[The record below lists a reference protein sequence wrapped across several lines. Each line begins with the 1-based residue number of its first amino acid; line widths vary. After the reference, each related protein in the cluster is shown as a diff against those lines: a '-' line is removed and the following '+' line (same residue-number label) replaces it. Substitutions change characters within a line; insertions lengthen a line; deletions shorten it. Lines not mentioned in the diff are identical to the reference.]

1 MRFTAPVVLMPRV
14 SLTDRTRTTS
24 PGGSR
29 LGERVRQLRV
39 AAGLTQTD
47 LAGERFSKEYVSQI
61 ERGKTRPTRETIE
74 WLAAKLGADAGFL
87 ERGVSTDER
96 SRVEGMLARAE
107 ALANAHRYDEAV
119 DELENSRT
127 AVLATGAIELEARA
141 LSTEAWAR
149 MERGEVKPALQLLER
164 CRTINDG
171 PGFSDVDRA
180 QVLFRMAVCRYHL
193 SSIASAV
200 ALFSES
206 LNLAEGSGLPCD
218 LLRSEILGW
227 RSRCYRRQR
236 DLEAAREDVERALEL
251 AQSLDDHRT
260 MANVYFQASLVSERM
275 GHWVLARSYAERAK
289 AYYEQLNDERNVGR
303 LLNNLGGLN
312 FQLGK
317 PEKAVED
324 LKSAY
329 TVLLDKGSD
338 AEAANVVSSLA
349 HVHLMTGQVES
360 AEKEARHALELLE
373 GREDFLLD
381 IAPTQLVLGRSLM
394 EQGRLDEAHEML
406 RTAEASAEQL
416 ESISHRAAA
425 WMAQGDLAA
434 RQGEDATAARL
445 YRKAAEALQDVRF

>member
-1 MRFTAPVVLMPRV
+1 MRFTARVVLMPRV
-14 SLTDRTRTTS
+14 SLSDRTRTTS

-47 LAGERFSKEYVSQI
+47 LAGDRFSKEYVSQI

-149 MERGEVKPALQLLER
+149 MERGEVKPALALLER

-200 ALFSES
+200 ALFSEA
-206 LNLAEGSGLPCD
+206 LKLAEGSGLPCD

-317 PEKAVED
+317 PERAVED

-360 AEKEARHALELLE
+360 AEKEARHALELLQ

-394 EQGRLDEAHEML
+394 EQGRLDEAQEML
-406 RTAEASAEQL
+406 HTAEASAEQL

>member
-1 MRFTAPVVLMPRV
+1 M
-14 SLTDRTRTTS
+14 STRTDTRQHRQIQPS
-24 PGGSR
+24 GLR
-29 LGERVRQLRV
+29 LGERLRQLRV
-39 AAGLTQTD
+39 AANLTQTD

-127 AVLATGAIELEARA
+127 AVMATGAIELEARA

-200 ALFSES
+200 ALFSEA
-206 LNLAEGSGLPCD
+206 LKLAEGSGLPCD

-227 RSRCYRRQR
+227 RSRCYRRSR

-275 GHWVLARSYAERAK
+275 GHWVLARSYAERSK

-317 PEKAVED
+317 PERAVED

-394 EQGRLDEAHEML
+394 EQGRLDEAQEML

>member
-1 MRFTAPVVLMPRV
+1 
-14 SLTDRTRTTS
+14 
-24 PGGSR
+24 
-29 LGERVRQLRV
+29 VRQLRV

-119 DELENSRT
+119 EEIENSRT
-127 AVLATGAIELEARA
+127 AVMATGAIELEARA
-141 LSTEAWAR
+141 ISTEAWAR

-200 ALFSES
+200 SLFSES
-206 LNLAEGSGLPCD
+206 LKLAEGSGLPCD

-394 EQGRLDEAHEML
+394 EQGRLDEAHDML

>member
-1 MRFTAPVVLMPRV
+1 MPRI
-14 SLTDRTRTTS
+14 SLNAQTQVPAS
-24 PGGSR
+24 PAGAR
-29 LGERVRQLRV
+29 LGERLRQLRV
-39 AAGLTQTD
+39 AAGLTQSD

-74 WLAAKLGADAGFL
+74 WLAVRLGVDAGFL
-87 ERGVSTDER
+87 ERGVSADER
-96 SRVEGMLARAE
+96 SRVEAMLARAE
-107 ALANAHRYDEAV
+107 ALSNAHQYHDAIE
-119 DELENSRT
+119 ELENSRT
-127 AVLATGAIELEARA
+127 AVLATGAPELEYRS

-149 MERGEVKPALQLLER
+149 MERGEVRPALQQLER
-164 CRTINDG
+164 CRTIADG

-180 QVLFRMAVCRYHL
+180 QVLFQMGVCRYHL
-193 SSIASAV
+193 SSIASSV
-200 ALFSES
+200 GLFSES
-206 LNLAEGSGLPCD
+206 LALAEASGLPCD

-251 AQSLDDHRT
+251 ARALDDHRT
-260 MANVYFQASLVSERM
+260 MANVYFQASLVAERM

-317 PEKAVED
+317 PDKAVED

-329 TVLLDKGSD
+329 RVLLDKGSE

-349 HVHLMTGQVES
+349 HVHLMTGQVQT
-360 AEKEARHALELLE
+360 AEEEARHALDLLE

-381 IAPTQLVLGRSLM
+381 IAPTQLVLGRALM
-394 EQGRLDEAHEML
+394 EQGRLDEAQETL
-406 RTAEASAEQL
+406 RVAETSAEQL

-425 WMAQGDLAA
+425 WMAQGDLAVRRGDDNA
-434 RQGEDATAARL
+434 AARL

>member
-14 SLTDRTRTTS
+14 SLSDRTRTTS

-47 LAGERFSKEYVSQI
+47 LAGDRFSKEYVSQI

-119 DELENSRT
+119 DELENSHT

-149 MERGEVKPALQLLER
+149 MERGEVKPALALLER

-200 ALFSES
+200 ALFSEA
-206 LNLAEGSGLPCD
+206 LKLAEGSGLPCD

-317 PEKAVED
+317 PERAVED